1 MFFLWLNWRW
11 KGVATNSEGN
21 SWIRIIFSYLE
32 SFLIAIFATVMSIPT
47 SIILADSSP
56 LFRYGL
62 RTVLGK
68 HSNYEVVGEAA
79 SSEELMDLLKV
90 HKPDMLVLDCLASG
104 FSIDTVV
111 SCARTS
117 QRTKMIAITVS
128 QNGLTIVN
136 ALRAGITSYIKKD
149 CSMEEVLEA
158 IEITSRGGTFF
169 CGQILDAIRRESI
182 DVSDLE
188 LVDFT
193 CDPVVLTEREIEVL
207 TYISEGLTN
216 VQIAEKLFLS
226 SHTVNTHRKNIMQK
240 LGVNNTA
247 SMVMYAV
254 KSGFISPNKFL
265 FHQ

>member
-1 MFFLWLNWRW
+1 
-11 KGVATNSEGN
+11 
-21 SWIRIIFSYLE
+21 
-32 SFLIAIFATVMSIPT
+32 
-47 SIILADSSP
+47 
-56 LFRYGL
+56 
-62 RTVLGK
+62 
-68 HSNYEVVGEAA
+68 
-79 SSEELMDLLKV
+79 
-90 HKPDMLVLDCLASG
+90 
-104 FSIDTVV
+104 
-111 SCARTS
+111 
-117 QRTKMIAITVS
+117 
-128 QNGLTIVN
+128 
-136 ALRAGITSYIKKD
+136 
-149 CSMEEVLEA
+149 MEEVLEA

-254 KSGFISPNKFL
+254 KSGFVSPNKFL